1 VNFLRA
7 FSSGFQARI
16 LKPEVVPGKPWL
28 AWPDLSFTTNQAA
41 AGALKDYREHDA
53 VLLVFYALPTSQKR
67 INALVRAYP
76 TLREKHTHV
85 LAIPW
90 SATSVH
96 MMEAFPLTQIND
108 GADEAVNTALLFSR
122 TLSNPGET
130 VLGEKPLHMEIL
142 LDRFGYARA
151 RWLQREDSR
160 QGLKD
165 VSDLTFLFQ
174 QIDILQ
180 AEPKLLPPPDEH
192 VH

>member
-1 VNFLRA
+1 
-7 FSSGFQARI
+7 
-16 LKPEVVPGKPWL
+16 
-28 AWPDLSFTTNQAA
+28 
-41 AGALKDYREHDA
+41 
-53 VLLVFYALPTSQKR
+53 
-67 INALVRAYP
+67 
-76 TLREKHTHV
+76 
-85 LAIPW
+85 
-90 SATSVH
+90 
-96 MMEAFPLTQIND
+96 
-108 GADEAVNTALLFSR
+108 
-122 TLSNPGET
+122 
-130 VLGEKPLHMEIL
+130 MEIL